1 MVLLGDGKVRKC
13 RRGVLCG
20 TFGRWKGE
28 EVLPKSVLGGDGVIN
43 RGFIVVSKNCI
54 FVPD

>member
-20 TFGRWKGE
+20 TFGQWKGE

-43 RGFIVVSKNCI
+43 RGFIVVSKNYI
-54 FVPD
+54 FVSG